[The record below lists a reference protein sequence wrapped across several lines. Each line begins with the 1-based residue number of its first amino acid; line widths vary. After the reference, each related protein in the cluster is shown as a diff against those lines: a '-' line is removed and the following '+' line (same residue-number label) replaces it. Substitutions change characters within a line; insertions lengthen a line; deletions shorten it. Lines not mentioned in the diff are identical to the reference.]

1 MRVVLDTNV
10 VVSGLLWLGP
20 PHDILAL
27 AVSGVISPCATEV
40 MLAELHAVLSRP
52 KFRQP
57 IIRRKTTVDE
67 LVTSVAA
74 TVLLFEP
81 TPTIVPQSLRDHS
94 DAMFLA
100 CAIAAHASVIVSGD
114 NQLLEIDGFEGIRI
128 VSASSF
134 LSDVF

>member
-1 MRVVLDTNV
+1 VRVVLDTNV
-10 VVSGLLWLGP
+10 VVSGLLWLGS
-20 PHDILAL
+20 PHDVLVLA
-27 AVSGVISPCATEV
+27 ASGAISPCATEA
-40 MLAELHAVLSRP
+40 MLAELHAVLTRP

-57 IIRRKTTVDE
+57 IIRRRTTVDE

-81 TPTIVPQSLRDHS
+81 KPVVLPQSLRDHS

-114 NQLLEIDGFEGIRI
+114 SHLLEIDRFEGIRI

-134 LSDVF
+134 LSDIL